1 MPAGGSAEQ
10 ADVNS
15 SLNAVK
21 ILSCKT
27 DKEKKGMK
35 KERKKE
41 KDEKNGAWSPHV
53 PVRHSM
59 GTEGTGPQTAG

>member
-41 KDEKNGAWSPHV
+41 KDERNGAWL

-59 GTEGTGPQTAG
+59 GTEGIGPQTAG